1 MNMRVEPPGAL
12 PMQTRAA
19 PINTGSINAEA
30 RTVDVVFS
38 TGASVRRQRWAGW
51 ESAIPFD
58 EILTISRDAI
68 DMTRLNAGAP
78 ALDSHSNYSSFSQVG
93 VVERAWVENELA
105 MATIRFPPA
114 GIDESADRMFGLVS
128 AGIIR
133 NVSVGYTIDE
143 ARVIEA
149 EKRGEVEKRVVT
161 RWTPMEISFVTIP
174 ADAGAQ
180 VRGQAELATY
190 PLLINRAAAPIT
202 QESEMPDNENRAA
215 AEEPVNAQNTET
227 RAAPAPQADLRAERS
242 RVAEITR
249 LAQEHGVD
257 SARSVEAIEQ
267 GETLDAFRAF
277 VLDQITQRQRPSSH
291 VRVEQDETETRRL
304 GMQEAIIRGMGFG
317 EGQVSERARPYMDL
331 SLVAL
336 AAERMG
342 VRRVPETFGERQQL
356 LERSMHT
363 TSDFPIILESAL
375 NVSIGQRYLRLTPT
389 YREWARRDDFVDFRP
404 HTTVNIGDFPMLQR
418 VGEGGEIRFGTVGEK
433 KETVAVGAF
442 ARGLAFSRQLLVNDR
457 LGALGRVLA
466 DYGQTIS
473 LLEENLAYAQLALN
487 AGAGPNLLEPLVA
500 GNPATGAMFHAQRGN
515 LATAA
520 TAINEAGLSA
530 GRAAMRKYTS
540 VDGNTLLYTPASFI
554 LCSPDKETEAQKLVT
569 AILANQTQ
577 SVNVFSGLRVV
588 VGNQLSGNRWW
599 LFTDPS
605 ARSNFRYGLLE
616 GFTAPRVRM
625 DEPFGSQGMRVTVE
639 HDFGIGGDDWR
650 AAFCNPGA

>member
-1 MNMRVEPPGAL
+1 MNAHFAMMGA
-12 PMQTRAA
+12 QTRLAT
-19 PINTGSINAEA
+19 INTADVTA
-30 RTVDVVFS
+30 RTIEVTWT
-38 TGASVRRQRWAGW
+38 TGAPVRRRVWRDGQGYL
-51 ESAIPFD
+51 PFD
-58 EILTISRDAI
+58 EELEVSQRAI
-68 DMTRLNAGAP
+68 DFTRLSAGA
-78 ALDSHSNYSSFSQVG
+78 AVVDSHDTYSTRNQVA
-93 VVERAWVENELA
+93 VVERAWIVGEEGR
-105 MATIRFPPA
+105 ATIRFPSP
-114 GIDESADRMFGLVS
+114 GIDPAADRMWGM
-128 AGIIR
+128 ANEGIIR
-133 NVSVGYTIDE
+133 NISVGY
-143 ARVIEA
+143 RVIEA
-149 EKRGEVEKRVVT
+149 EYIDPVRVGEAGKMRVT
-161 RWTPMEISFVTIP
+161 RWMPFELSFVVVG

-180 VRGQAELATY
+180 TRSAPDSDLEPIVF
-190 PLLINRAAAPIT
+190 NRAAAPIT

-277 VLDQITQRQRPSSH
+277 VLGQITQRQRPSSH

-317 EGQVSERARPYMDL
+317 EGQVSEHARPYMDL

-418 VGEGGEIRFGTVGEK
+418 VGEAGEIRFGTVGEK
-433 KETVAVGAF
+433 KETVAVASY

-466 DYGQTIS
+466 DYGQTIA

-487 AGAGPNLLEPLVA
+487 SGAGPNLLEPLVA
-500 GNPATGAMFHAQRGN
+500 GNPATGAMFHAQRNN
-515 LATAA
+515 LASTA
-520 TAINEAGLSA
+520 TPINEAGLSA

-569 AILANQTQ
+569 TILANQTQ

>member
-1 MNMRVEPPGAL
+1 MNAHLAMMGA
-12 PMQTRAA
+12 QTRLAT
-19 PINTGSINAEA
+19 INTADVTA
-30 RTVDVVFS
+30 RTIEVTWT
-38 TGASVRRQRWAGW
+38 TGAPVRRRVWRDGQGYL
-51 ESAIPFD
+51 PFD
-58 EILTISRDAI
+58 EELEVSQRAI
-68 DMTRLNAGAP
+68 DFTRLSAGA
-78 ALDSHSNYSSFSQVG
+78 AVVDSHDTYSTRNQVA
-93 VVERAWVENELA
+93 VVERAWIVGEEGR
-105 MATIRFPPA
+105 ATIRFPSP
-114 GIDESADRMFGLVS
+114 GIDPAADRMWGM
-128 AGIIR
+128 ANEGIIR
-133 NVSVGYTIDE
+133 NISVGY
-143 ARVIEA
+143 RVIEA
-149 EKRGEVEKRVVT
+149 EYIDPVRVGEAGKMRVT
-161 RWTPMEISFVTIP
+161 RWMPFELSFVVVG

-180 VRGQAELATY
+180 TRSAPDSDLEPIVF
-190 PLLINRAAAPIT
+190 NRAAAPIT

-277 VLDQITQRQRPSSH
+277 VLNQITQRQRPSSH

-317 EGQVSERARPYMDL
+317 EGQVSEHARPYMDL

-418 VGEGGEIRFGTVGEK
+418 IGEAGEIRFGTVGEK
-433 KETVAVGAF
+433 KETVAVASYG
-442 ARGLAFSRQLLVNDR
+442 RGLAFSRQLLVNDR

-466 DYGQTIS
+466 DYGQTIA
-473 LLEENLAYAQLALN
+473 LLEENLAYAQLTLN
-487 AGAGPNLLEPLVA
+487 SGAGPNLLEPLVA
-500 GNPATGAMFHAQRGN
+500 GNPATGAMFHAQRNN

-520 TAINEAGLSA
+520 TPINEAGLSA

-625 DEPFGSQGMRVTVE
+625 EEPFGSQGMRVTVE

>member
-19 PINTGSINAEA
+19 PINAGSINAEA

-38 TGASVRRQRWAGW
+38 TGAAVRRQRWQGW
-51 ESAIPFD
+51 ESVIPFD

-93 VVERAWVENELA
+93 VVARAWVENDLA

-149 EKRGEVEKRVVT
+149 EKRGEVEKRIVT

-180 VRGQAELATY
+180 VRAAGEIATY

-202 QESEMPDNENRAA
+202 QESEMPDNETRAA
-215 AEEPVNAQNTET
+215 AEEPVVTQNTET
-227 RAAPAPQADLRAERS
+227 RNALAPQVDLRAERA

-257 SARSVEAIEQ
+257 SARSLAAIEQ
-267 GETLDAFRAF
+267 GETLADFRSF
-277 VLDQITQRQRPSSH
+277 VLDQVTQRQRSASH
-291 VRVEQDETETRRL
+291 ARVEQDETETRRL
-304 GMQEAIIRGMGFG
+304 GMQEAITRGMGFG
-317 EGQVSERARPYMDL
+317 EGQVSERARPFMDL
-331 SLVAL
+331 SLTAL
-336 AAERMG
+336 AAERLG
-342 VRRVPETFGERQQL
+342 ERRVPESFGQREEL
-356 LERSMHT
+356 LRRAMHT
-363 TSDFPIILESAL
+363 TSDFSGILESAL
-375 NVSIGQRYLRLTPT
+375 YVSLGQRYARLTPT
-389 YREWARRDDFVDFRP
+389 YREWARREDFTDFRP

-418 VGEGGEIRFGTVGEK
+418 VGEGGEIKFGTVGEK

-442 ARGLAFSRQLLVNDR
+442 ARGLSFSRQLLVNDR
-457 LGALGRVLA
+457 LGALGRVVA
-466 DYGQTIS
+466 DYGQTIA
-473 LLEENLAYAQLALN
+473 LFEEVTAYALLTQN
-487 AGAGPNLLEPLVA
+487 SGAGPTLLE
-500 GNPATGAMFHAQRGN
+500 GNAAMFTAAAGGRGN
-515 LATAA
+515 LAGTA
-520 TAINEAGLSA
+520 TAINEAGVSTA
-530 GRAAMRKYTS
+530 RAAMRKYTS
-540 VDGNTLLYTPASFI
+540 VDGNPLLYNAPAF
-554 LCSPDKETEAQKLVT
+554 LLVSPDKETEAEKFISTIIPQ
-569 AILANQTQ
+569 QTGN
-577 SVNVFSGLRVV
+577 VNVFAGKLRVV
-588 VGNQLSGNRWW
+588 VGNVLSGNRWW
-599 LFTDPS
+599 LFTDLS
-605 ARSNFRYGLLE
+605 VRSNFRYGLLE

-625 DEPFGSQGMRVTVE
+625 EEPFGTQGMSVTVE
-639 HDFGIGGDDWR
+639 HDFGIGAEDWR

>member
-1 MNMRVEPPGAL
+1 MNAHFAMMGA
-12 PMQTRAA
+12 QTRLAT
-19 PINTGSINAEA
+19 INTADVTA
-30 RTVDVVFS
+30 RTIEVTWT
-38 TGASVRRQRWAGW
+38 TGAPVRRRVWRDGQGYL
-51 ESAIPFD
+51 PFD
-58 EILTISRDAI
+58 EELEVSQRAI
-68 DMTRLNAGAP
+68 DFTRLSAGA
-78 ALDSHSNYSSFSQVG
+78 AVVDSHDTNSTRNQVA
-93 VVERAWVENELA
+93 VVERAWIVGEEGR
-105 MATIRFPPA
+105 ATIRFPSP
-114 GIDESADRMFGLVS
+114 GIDPAADRMWGM
-128 AGIIR
+128 ANEGIIR
-133 NVSVGYTIDE
+133 NISVGY
-143 ARVIEA
+143 RVIEA
-149 EKRGEVEKRVVT
+149 EYIDPVRVGEAGKMRVT
-161 RWTPMEISFVTIP
+161 RWMPFELSFVVVG

-180 VRGQAELATY
+180 TRSAPDSDLEPIVF
-190 PLLINRAAAPIT
+190 NRAAAPIT

-277 VLDQITQRQRPSSH
+277 VLGQITQRQRPSSH

-418 VGEGGEIRFGTVGEK
+418 VGEAGEIRFGTVGEK

-466 DYGQTIS
+466 DYGQTIA
-473 LLEENLAYAQLALN
+473 LLEESLAYAQLALN
-487 AGAGPNLLEPLVA
+487 SGAGPNLLEPLVA
-500 GNPATGAMFHAQRGN
+500 GNPATGAMFHAQRNN
-515 LATAA
+515 LATTA
-520 TAINEAGLSA
+520 TPINEAGLSA